1 MIAAGVEAATTIPVR
16 TALQALA
23 ASPAQKRLLAT
34 RELVKAARE
43 DTFPVSLEARG
54 YFGVVSRAVLRLYSR
69 LLESELVT
77 FHELAAAA
85 GNGAL
90 LTQTLRA
97 VLADAPD
104 IVTPYDLGASKRA
117 KAYKQAWE
125 LWDEAPAGL
134 IPGCG
139 GPAHGPAVK
148 FTPLALQRAH
158 ESEEAGRAKGGM
170 SSPSA
175 SPPPPSPPAP
185 SHSLPPLPPS
195 LPRRPFRPPPVRRP
209 VRPLQWSCASPTT
222 TSPSRPATRTGMR
235 TGRRSS
241 GSSPSSRSCRLRRQR
256 EEAGRT
262 GRRRGVRGSAGI
274 AGGRG
279 AHFCVC
285 VCARVA
291 V

>member
-175 SPPPPSPPAP
+175 SPP
-185 SHSLPPLPPS
+185 LPPLPLTLS
-195 LPRRPFRPPPVRRP
+195 RPFRPPYPAAP
-209 VRPLQWSCASPTT
+209 SALPLSVA
-222 TSPSRPATRTGMR
+222 PSAP
-235 TGRRSS
+235 SS
-241 GSSPSSRSCRLRRQR
+241 GAAHRRLPQVLPDRQR
-256 EEAGRT
+256 AL
-262 GRRRGVRGSAGI
+262 V
-274 AGGRG
+274 
-279 AHFCVC
+279 
-285 VCARVA
+285 
-291 V
+291 

>member
-175 SPPPPSPPAP
+175 SPPPP
-185 SHSLPPLPPS
+185 LPPLPLTLS
-195 LPRRPFRPPPVRRP
+195 RPFRPPYPAAP
-209 VRPLQWSCASPTT
+209 SALPLSVA
-222 TSPSRPATRTGMR
+222 PSAP
-235 TGRRSS
+235 SS
-241 GSSPSSRSCRLRRQR
+241 GAAHRRLPQVLPDRQR
-256 EEAGRT
+256 AL
-262 GRRRGVRGSAGI
+262 V
-274 AGGRG
+274 
-279 AHFCVC
+279 
-285 VCARVA
+285 
-291 V
+291 